1 MSDVEEARNRL
12 REWAYYF
19 RDRPIN
25 GKAGSAEGNWRSP
38 QIWDPPNPRPVVSL
52 LRAIETQ
59 GLLQE
64 LPTPNHR
71 ALAWRYAY
79 PWLPLGIPLR
89 SLSRRLGYRITLRVY
104 EDLVTLGEYRLAALI
119 DTRAGMAYSP
129 PPLAGAARRVFTV

>member
-1 MSDVEEARNRL
+1 MADVEEARSRL

-19 RDRPIN
+19 RDRPTK

-38 QIWDPPNPRPVVSL
+38 QVWEAQKPKPVVSL

-59 GLLQE
+59 GLLKQ

-71 ALAWRYAY
+71 ALAWRFAY
-79 PWLPLGIPLR
+79 PWLPLSIPLR
-89 SLSRRLGYRITLRVY
+89 HLSRRLGHRVNLKEY
-104 EDLVTLGEYRLAALI
+104 DELVQIGEYRLAVLI
-119 DTRAGMAYSP
+119 DTQQEVLYSP

>member
-1 MSDVEEARNRL
+1 MSDVEEARARL

-19 RDRPIN
+19 RDRPTK

-38 QIWDPPNPRPVVSL
+38 QVWEAQKPKPVVSL

-64 LPTPNHR
+64 LPKPNHR
-71 ALAWRYAY
+71 ALAWRYCY

-104 EDLVTLGEYRLAALI
+104 DDLVTLGEYRLAALL
-119 DTRAGMAYSP
+119 DRRESVVYSP

>member
-19 RDRPIN
+19 RDRPIK

-38 QIWDPPNPRPVVSL
+38 QVWDPPNPKPVVSL

-59 GLLQE
+59 GYLQQ

-71 ALAWRYAY
+71 ALSWRYAY

-89 SLSRRLGYRITLRVY
+89 SLSRRLGYRVNLRTY
-104 EDLVTLGEYRLAALI
+104 EELVTIGEYRLASLLYKSPE
-119 DTRAGMAYSP
+119 DAYSP
-129 PPLAGAARRVFTV
+129 PPSTGARRVFTV